1 MRLVLFGPPMAG
13 KGTQASMLAEKL
25 CLLHIAMGDLLREAV
40 AANTSLGRKAKKY
53 MDEGALV
60 PDAIVVG
67 LVEGKL
73 KTSNSEAGFI
83 LDGFPRT
90 VGQAEQ
96 LEQFTEIDL
105 VLSIDVPFD
114 RLVGRSTGR
123 RSCRKCGAVYH
134 IDFKPPRKPDICDR
148 CKGPLYRR
156 DDDKESVV
164 RERLRAYEA
173 QTQPVINYY
182 DLRGKLR
189 FVDGDK
195 SIDEVGRRLL
205 EAIYDKW
212 PEAEARVAK
221 AEAAM
226 KAGVEQKP
234 PKKEAIPGIKTRRQ
248 QGRGRRGFPR
258 DRKKKAGGQPQ
269 KKPRHRP
276 KKKK

>member
-13 KGTQASMLAEKL
+13 KGTQASMMAERL
-25 CLLHIAMGDLLREAV
+25 GLLHIAMGDLLREAV
-40 AANTSLGRKAKKY
+40 AANTSLGRKAKKF

-60 PDAIVVG
+60 PDAIVIG

-105 VLSIDVPFD
+105 VLNIDVPFD
-114 RLVGRSTGR
+114 RLVERSTGR
-123 RSCRKCGAVYH
+123 RVCRKCGAVYH

-148 CKGPLYRR
+148 CGGSLYRR
-156 DDDKESVV
+156 DDDKEPVV

-182 DLRGKLR
+182 DVRGKLR

-221 AEAAM
+221 AEAAR
-226 KAGVEQKP
+226 KAGVEQK

-248 QGRGRRGFPR
+248 QGRGRRGSPR